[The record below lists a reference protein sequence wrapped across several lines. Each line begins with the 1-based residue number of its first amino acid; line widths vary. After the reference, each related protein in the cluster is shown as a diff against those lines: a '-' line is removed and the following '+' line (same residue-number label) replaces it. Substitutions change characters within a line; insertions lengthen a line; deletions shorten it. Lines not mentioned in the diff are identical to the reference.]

1 MRNRPAHDQRLTL
14 LDRVP
19 PRKVDG
25 VQFIAHVD
33 STSLKFD
40 RHGGL
45 EVRLIIPKE
54 FVELGLDVRFLE
66 GVPLSVDVQR
76 WKAVPAEPE
85 PGPLP
90 HPGAPPPLEAGSVG
104 TGQHPSN
111 PAFRRERNGG

>member
-14 LDRVP
+14 LDRQP

-76 WKAVPAEPE
+76 WKAVPAEPD
-85 PGPLP
+85 PAPDLLP
-90 HPGAPPPLEAGSVG
+90 HPGAPPPLPGGVD
-104 TGQHPSN
+104 HPSN